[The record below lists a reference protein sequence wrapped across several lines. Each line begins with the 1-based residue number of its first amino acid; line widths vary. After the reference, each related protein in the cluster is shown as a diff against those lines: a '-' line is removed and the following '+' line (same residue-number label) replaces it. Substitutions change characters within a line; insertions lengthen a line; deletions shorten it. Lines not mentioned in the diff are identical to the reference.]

1 MKADARSAARFFD
14 APDLSR
20 AAVLIYGEDAMRV
33 ALKRQALVAK
43 LLGPEGEAEMRLTR
57 MSAAGLRTDPASL
70 ADALGAQGFF
80 GGQRVVLLEDA
91 TDASAK
97 AIDAALQDW
106 RQGDAMLVITAG
118 KLGTG
123 AKGLRKLIES
133 HPAGLAIAIY
143 DDPPSA
149 EEIDRQLAAAGIA
162 NITQD
167 ARQDLHVLAS
177 SFDPGDFAQLVE
189 KLSLYTRGQ
198 ETPADAAD
206 IAAVAPVSI
215 EAESDVAIEL
225 LAAGKAAELAPQ
237 LTRLDAQGTT
247 PVSLVLAAQRYFR
260 LLHAA
265 ATHSGGPDAALA
277 AARPPVFGPRRNRF
291 MGYLRGWHPERL
303 EAALKTLT
311 DTDLAL
317 RSSRPIPAHAM
328 LERAFVRIAMLRA
341 RND

>member
-1 MKADARSAARFFD
+1 MKADARSAARFFEK
-14 APDLSR
+14 PDLSR
-20 AAVLIYGEDAMRV
+20 AAVLIYGQDAMRV

-43 LLGPEGEAEMRLTR
+43 LVGPEGEAEMRLTR
-57 MSAAGLRTDPASL
+57 LSASAVRADPATLADSL
-70 ADALGAQGFF
+70 AAQGFF

-91 TDASAK
+91 NDASAK
-97 AIDAALQDW
+97 PIESALQGW

-133 HPAGLAIAIY
+133 HQAALAIAIY

-149 EEIDRQLAAAGIA
+149 EEIDRQLAAADIA
-162 NITQD
+162 NMAND
-167 ARQDLHVLAS
+167 ARQDLHVLGS
-177 SFDPGDFAQLVE
+177 SLDPGDFAQLVE

-198 ETPADAAD
+198 AEPVSVAD
-206 IAAVAPVSI
+206 IAAVAPVST
-215 EAESDVAIEL
+215 EAQSDAAIEL

-237 LTRLDAQGTT
+237 LTRLDAQGIT

-260 LLHAA
+260 LL
-265 ATHSGGPDAALA
+265 GPDAALA
-277 AARPPVFGPRRNRF
+277 SVRPPVFGPRRNRF

-328 LERAFVRIAMLRA
+328 LERAFVRIAMLRQ
-341 RND
+341 NS

>member
-1 MKADARSAARFFD
+1 MKADARSAARFFEK
-14 APDLSR
+14 PDLSR
-20 AAVLIYGEDAMRV
+20 AAVLIYGQDAMRV
-33 ALKRQALVAK
+33 ALKRQALVAR
-43 LLGPEGEAEMRLTR
+43 LIGPEGEAEMRLTR
-57 MSAAGLRTDPASL
+57 LSASAVRADPATLADSL
-70 ADALGAQGFF
+70 AAQGFF

-91 TDASAK
+91 NDASAK
-97 AIDAALQDW
+97 PIESALQGW

-133 HPAGLAIAIY
+133 HQAALAIAIY

-162 NITQD
+162 NLAND
-167 ARQDLHVLAS
+167 ARQDLHVLGS
-177 SFDPGDFAQLVE
+177 SLDPGDFAQLVE

-198 ETPADAAD
+198 AEPVSVAD
-206 IAAVAPVSI
+206 IAAVAPVST
-215 EAESDVAIEL
+215 EAQSDAAIEL

-237 LTRLDAQGTT
+237 LTRLDAQGIS

-277 AARPPVFGPRRNRF
+277 SVRPPVFGPRRNRF

-328 LERAFVRIAMLRA
+328 LERAFVRIAMLRQ
-341 RND
+341 NS